1 MNFFAQDPLYANNMC
16 AKFEGQKIY
25 TKKEIH
31 NLPTCV
37 VVGNN
42 GGNHFIATNFDTL
55 RRVSKLEV
63 VKWFFIAT
71 HVGRF

>member
-55 RRVSKLEV
+55 PTVEKLSIYHEI
-63 VKWFFIAT
+63 FGT
-71 HVGRF
+71 TCSL